1 MRACKREGLAHQ
13 NRNGQPDEAE
23 NGQGRLLYL
32 RRIYFIQTSMPW
44 SLAGFHK
51 TALTVLVYIWI
62 LGVRFIY
69 VGLTRPNDLCGT
81 PFFPLLSRLD
91 MNQGSCPFGQ

>member
-1 MRACKREGLAHQ
+1 MRIKIGMVNLMRQKMVKVGCCIYVE
-13 NRNGQPDEAE
+13 
-23 NGQGRLLYL
+23 
-32 RRIYFIQTSMPW
+32 YFIQTSMPW
-44 SLAGFHK
+44 SLAG
-51 TALTVLVYIWI
+51 LYIQGQLYVMVYIWI

>member
-1 MRACKREGLAHQ
+1 MRACRREGCAHQ

-23 NGQGRLLYL
+23 NGQGQLLYL
-32 RRIYFIQTSMPW
+32 CRILYSNLYAMVFGW
-44 SLAGFHK
+44 SLHPGS
-51 TALTVLVYIWI
+51 TVLVYIWI